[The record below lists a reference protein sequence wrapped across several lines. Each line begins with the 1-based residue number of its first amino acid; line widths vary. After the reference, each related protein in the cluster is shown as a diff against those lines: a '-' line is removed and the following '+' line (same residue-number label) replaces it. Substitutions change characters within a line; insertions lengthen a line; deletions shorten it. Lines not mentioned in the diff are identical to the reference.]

1 MSRPPDDHLHVP
13 MRQVPGGRWALTWL
27 VTGVLFVG
35 GVVGLEMGVRAHGYK
50 PSINE
55 DAYSWALERPR
66 ASDRSHKTVAILGA
80 SRILLA
86 FSASAFREQLPD
98 RTFVQLAYQSTAP
111 VGSLRDLALDTD
123 FRGIALVD
131 ITEPQ
136 FWPTN
141 WHVQDDLISAYHRG
155 WRASGQLA
163 ERWLTTRVQA
173 KLAVLAVD
181 GLRILGSL
189 VEDGTLPPPPYT
201 TTYPDRTKF
210 ADYDLVDAERKRRIR
225 LQRLPGSP
233 TPADPEQWLAY
244 ALSQE
249 LFVTLIES
257 RGGKVVYV
265 RMPTCDQRWATDE
278 ARMPKAQFWDRL
290 ARLSRATMIHFKDYP
305 SLSRFECPDTSH
317 IDSKDGPA
325 FTRALIDI
333 LVERG
338 VVTRSS

>member
-1 MSRPPDDHLHVP
+1 MSQPPDDHLHVP
-13 MRQVPGGRWALTWL
+13 MRKVPGGRWVLTWL
-27 VTGVLFVG
+27 VTGILFAGTVI
-35 GVVGLEMGVRAHGYK
+35 GLELGVRAHGYK

-66 ASDRSHKTVAILGA
+66 ASDRSPNTVAILGA

-86 FSASAFREQLPD
+86 FSPVAFRERLPEH
-98 RTFVQLAYQSTAP
+98 TFVQLAYQSTAP
-111 VGSLRDLALDTD
+111 VGSLRDLALDAD

-141 WHVQDDLISAYHRG
+141 WHVQDDLLAAFHRG

-163 ERWLTTRVQA
+163 ERWLTTKVQS

-181 GLRILGSL
+181 GLRVIDSL
-189 VEDGTLPPPPYT
+189 VTEGRWPDPPYT

-225 LQRLPGSP
+225 LQRLGGEKNVV
-233 TPADPEQWLAY
+233 DVEQWLVY

-249 LFVTLIES
+249 LFVALIQA

-265 RMPTCDQRWATDE
+265 RMPTCDERWETDD
-278 ARMPKAQFWDRL
+278 AKMPKAQFWDRL
-290 ARLSRATMIHFKDYP
+290 ARISRATMIHFKDYP
-305 SLSRFECPDTSH
+305 GLSKFPCPDTSH

-325 FTRALIDI
+325 FTRALIEI

-338 VVTRSS
+338 VITSS

>member
-1 MSRPPDDHLHVP
+1 MSQPPDDHLHVP

-27 VTGVLFVG
+27 VTGILFAGSVI
-35 GVVGLEMGVRAHGYK
+35 GLELGVRAHGYK

-66 ASDRSHKTVAILGA
+66 ASDRSPNTIAILGA

-86 FSASAFREQLPD
+86 FSPVAFRERLPHH
-98 RTFVQLAYQSTAP
+98 TFVQLAYQSTAP
-111 VGSLRDLALDTD
+111 VGTLRDLALDTD
-123 FRGIALVD
+123 FRGVALVD
-131 ITEPQ
+131 ITESQ

-141 WHVQDDLISAYHRG
+141 WHVQDDLIAAYHRG

-163 ERWLTTRVQA
+163 ERWLTTKVQS
-173 KLAVLAVD
+173 KVAVLAVD
-181 GLRILGSL
+181 GLRVISSL
-189 VEDGTLPPPPYT
+189 VEEGQWPPPPYT

-225 LQRLPGSP
+225 VQRLGG
-233 TPADPEQWLAY
+233 TPAPADAEQWLVY

-249 LFVTLIES
+249 LFVALIQA
-257 RGGKVVYV
+257 RGGRVVYV
-265 RMPTCDQRWATDE
+265 RMPTCDERWATDE
-278 ARMPKAQFWDRL
+278 AKMPKALFWDRL
-290 ARLSRATMIHFKDYP
+290 ARISRATMIHFKDYP
-305 SLSRFECPDTSH
+305 GLSRFDCPDTSH

-338 VVTRSS
+338 VVTSS

>member
-1 MSRPPDDHLHVP
+1 
-13 MRQVPGGRWALTWL
+13 
-27 VTGVLFVG
+27 VTGVLFAG
-35 GVVGLEMGVRAHGYK
+35 SMIGLEIGVRAHGYK

-66 ASDRSHKTVAILGA
+66 ASDRSPRTVAILGA

-86 FSASAFREQLPD
+86 FSPVAFREQLPNHS
-98 RTFVQLAYQSTAP
+98 FVQLAYQSTAP

-123 FRGIALVD
+123 FRGVALVD
-131 ITEPQ
+131 ITESQ

-141 WHVQDDLISAYHRG
+141 WHVQDDLLAAFHRG
-155 WRASGQLA
+155 WRGSGQLA
-163 ERWLTTRVQA
+163 ERWLTTQVQS
-173 KLAVLAVD
+173 KVAVLAVD

-189 VEDGTLPPPPYT
+189 VEEGTWPSPPYT

-225 LQRLPGSP
+225 LQRLAGSP
-233 TPADPEQWLAY
+233 APADAEQWLVH

-249 LFVTLIES
+249 LFIALIES
-257 RGGKVVYV
+257 RGGKVVYL
-265 RMPTCDQRWATDE
+265 RMPTCDERWATDE
-278 ARMPKAQFWDRL
+278 AKMPKAQFWDRL

-333 LVERG
+333 LVQRG
-338 VVTRSS
+338 VVARSS